1 MRSLAMSTICA
12 LDTGGA
18 PVASAARAS
27 ESALASEGERMGL
40 INAVFETPGELLALA
55 YGRGSDL

>member
-1 MRSLAMSTICA
+1 MGRSDTMGSSIAGFRRSTTFSSRV
-12 LDTGGA
+12 L
-18 PVASAARAS
+18 
-27 ESALASEGERMGL
+27 LASEGERMGL

>member
-1 MRSLAMSTICA
+1 MGSSWTMGSSIAGFRRSTTFSSRVL
-12 LDTGGA
+12 
-18 PVASAARAS
+18 
-27 ESALASEGERMGL
+27 LASEGERMGL

>member
-1 MRSLAMSTICA
+1 MGRSDTIGSSVAGFRRST
-12 LDTGGA
+12 TFSSR
-18 PVASAARAS
+18 VV
-27 ESALASEGERMGL
+27 LASEGDRMGL